1 MWMTIVTLLL
11 TMAAVLLFSML
22 SSSPQRLPPGP
33 ATVPVL
39 GNMHQMLCN
48 KQPVFRWIHRLLK
61 EMGTDILCLRLGPV
75 HVITVASPEIAREV
89 LQKKDAVLASRP
101 TSFSAELL
109 SIGYKN
115 IVKSPYGDQWRK
127 MRHVVSSEILS
138 PSMELRMH
146 GRRVE
151 VADHLVSYVHSQ
163 CGSVVDVRYVARHF
177 CGNMIRMLMFG
188 KRHFSGES
196 TTTTGGGG
204 GPGKDEEA
212 HVDALITAVDYAG
225 AFCVSDYFPV
235 LVGLD
240 LQGHEKVIRDVM
252 STLRRLYDPLIQDRI
267 RKQSANDNNGGERR
281 PPQAMDDFLDVL
293 VSLEDAQGQ
302 PLLTATEITAL
313 AIDLTTATPDN
324 TSSAV
329 EWALAEMV
337 NQPDVM
343 RKAMAELDSVVGRD
357 RLVQESDIRHLNYL
371 KACIKEALRIHP
383 YHAFSSPHVATA
395 DTTLA
400 GYFVPKGSHVLIS
413 RFGLGRNPKVWDDPL
428 EFRPE
433 RHHPSSSSKK
443 VDLTEPDLRFITF
456 STGRRSC
463 PAISLATSITMMLF
477 ARLLQGFIWTT
488 PSGVGRI
495 ELQDSPAS
503 LALSKP
509 LLLEAN
515 PRLPPHLY
523 VITPC
528 SHG

>member
-1 MWMTIVTLLL
+1 MMTTIAIVLL
-11 TMAAVLLFSML
+11 TTAAVLLFSIL
-22 SSSPQRLPPGP
+22 RRLKRSQRRLPPGP

-39 GNMHQMLCN
+39 GNMHQLLCN
-48 KQPVFRWIHRLLK
+48 KQPAFRWIHRLLG
-61 EMGTDILCLRLGPV
+61 EMGTDILCLRLGSV
-75 HVITVASPEIAREV
+75 HVITVSSPEIAREA

-101 TSFSAELL
+101 ASFSAELL
-109 SIGYKN
+109 SMGYKN

-127 MRHVVSSEILS
+127 MRHAVASEILS
-138 PSMELRMH
+138 PATELRMH

-151 VADHLVSYVHSQ
+151 VADHLVSYVYSLSQ
-163 CGSVVDVRYVARHF
+163 RGGSVDVRHVARHF
-177 CGNMIRMLMFG
+177 SGDMIRMLMFG
-188 KRHFSGES
+188 KRHFSES
-196 TTTTGGGG
+196 ATTGGGG
-204 GPGKDEEA
+204 PGPDEEA
-212 HVDALITAVDYAG
+212 HVDALLAAVDYAG

-252 STLRRLYDPLIQDRI
+252 STLRRLYDPIIQDRI
-267 RKQSANDNNGGERR
+267 RKRSASRNGVERR
-281 PPQAMDDFLDVL
+281 PPKAMDDFLDVL

-302 PLLTATEITAL
+302 PLLTVTEIMAE
-313 AIDLTTATPDN
+313 AIDLSTATPDN
-324 TSSAV
+324 TSNAV

-337 NQPDVM
+337 NRPDVM
-343 RKAMAELDSVVGRD
+343 RKAMAELDSVVGKD
-357 RLVQESDIRHLNYL
+357 RLVQESDIRHLSYL

-413 RFGLGRNPKVWDDPL
+413 RLGLGRNPKVWDSPL

-433 RHHPSSSSKK
+433 RHLGSGSKK
-443 VDLTEPDLRFITF
+443 MDLTEPDLRFITF

-463 PAISLATSITMMLF
+463 PAVSLATLITMMLF

-488 PSGVGRI
+488 PSGAARV
-495 ELQDSPAS
+495 ELQDSPTS
-503 LALSKP
+503 LALSRP
-509 LLLEAN
+509 LLLQAN

-523 VITPC
+523 VIAPC
-528 SHG
+528 PHV